1 MRLVGAE
8 FDKATCFANQTKLQF
23 VPYER
28 FNNTGRNARAYTG
41 PTYHKLNDR
50 MLELTKHTKDLAMD
64 NWRLSRRMFALEQQM
79 LRLSNSTSEDP
90 GDDTFLSPPR
100 ERSTTSA
107 TSPSN
112 PSAYAYEASS
122 GFNTPARDSGQ
133 TEPTTPTCMM
143 HRFGWKYEGEPRA
156 PEPNARPPGNYTR
169 DPEYPN
175 FIGPRRFAMSTQF
188 NEDKF
193 DRCEWDP
200 DVEETRAEFVRRKM
214 KNLSRCNFPK
224 RYQVGER

>member
-1 MRLVGAE
+1 MSVLA
-8 FDKATCFANQTKLQF
+8 
-23 VPYER
+23 ER

-107 TSPSN
+107 
-112 PSAYAYEASS
+112 YL
-122 GFNTPARDSGQ
+122 DSVL
-133 TEPTTPTCMM
+133 EPTWFWYLDTL
-143 HRFGWKYEGEPRA
+143 RINSISE
-156 PEPNARPPGNYTR
+156 
-169 DPEYPN
+169 
-175 FIGPRRFAMSTQF
+175 
-188 NEDKF
+188 
-193 DRCEWDP
+193 
-200 DVEETRAEFVRRKM
+200 
-214 KNLSRCNFPK
+214 L
-224 RYQVGER
+224 